1 MQQLLEVLH
10 YFFGSRIGN
19 LLTYYLKGDEDVQ
32 WEQCKKKL
40 AEIISL
46 KCRGFGTV
54 KKVINMYIVSAKCKT
69 YTKQFGF
76 TTILVLARNF
86 VLQEKRNY

>member
-1 MQQLLEVLH
+1 MQPLLEVH
-10 YFFGSRIGN
+10 YFFGSRIGK
-19 LLTYYLKGDEDVQ
+19 LTYYLKGDEDVQ

-54 KKVINMYIVSAKCKT
+54 KKVIYKYISLHRQSAKLMPNNL
-69 YTKQFGF
+69 GS
-76 TTILVLARNF
+76 
-86 VLQEKRNY
+86 QESWF